1 MQTFSQWMEGL
12 SPRRKF
18 SGGESSPGE
27 AGAGQFGSGLPSFNR
42 DYYSPSPT
50 GGNSY
55 SHHLAMFMKLAKQ
68 QGREL
73 TQNELE
79 ALERHKQIDKDFEMR
94 KVQDLKTK

>member
-1 MQTFSQWMEGL
+1 MKTFSQWMEGQ
-12 SPRRKF
+12 SRQSF
-18 SGGESSPGE
+18 SKDPGE

-42 DYYSPSPT
+42 DYYSPSPK

-68 QGREL
+68 DGGREL

-79 ALERHKQIDKDFEMR
+79 ALERHKQIDKEFRARMQH
-94 KVQDLKTK
+94 KI